1 MRDIINESKLIFLL
15 YNKGKRL
22 IQIPLGGKNMI
33 KVEEVRKARLNEL
46 FFATI
51 KKKPTWEEVGAIKI
65 GESLDYPRDMSPSK
79 VLHLSIDMV
88 TEAGLVSA
96 EKVPELTKELKTAI
110 LSEMAE
116 EKPTVVY
123 KKGDEYFDLTEMK
136 TLDSEN
142 KPRNMARVSRY
153 ATKQDIE
160 FEEENGK
167 VYFRVEEG
175 CYQRYLNE
183 IHYASFM

>member
-1 MRDIINESKLIFLL
+1 
-15 YNKGKRL
+15 
-22 IQIPLGGKNMI
+22 MI
-33 KVEEVRKARLNEL
+33 KVEEVKKARLNEL
-46 FFATI
+46 LFAII
-51 KKKPTWEEVGAIKI
+51 KKKPEWEEVGSIKI
-65 GESLDYPRDMSPSK
+65 GESLDYPSDMSPSK
-79 VLHLSIDMV
+79 VLYLSIDMV

-142 KPRNMARVSRY
+142 KPRNMAKVSRY
-153 ATKQDIE
+153 ATVKDVE
-160 FEEENGK
+160 FEEKNGK
-167 VYFRVEEG
+167 VYFLIEES
-175 CYQRYLNE
+175 CYYGYLNE
-183 IHYASFM
+183 IEQ

>member
-1 MRDIINESKLIFLL
+1 MRDIINKSKLIFLL

-22 IQIPLGGKNMI
+22 IQITLGGKNMI
-33 KVEEVRKARLNEL
+33 KVEEVKKARLNE
-46 FFATI
+46 
-51 KKKPTWEEVGAIKI
+51 VGSIKI
-65 GESLDYPRDMSPSK
+65 GESLDYPSDMSPSK
-79 VLHLSIDMV
+79 VLYLSIDMV

-142 KPRNMARVSRY
+142 KPRNMAKVSRY
-153 ATKQDIE
+153 ATVRDVE

>member
-1 MRDIINESKLIFLL
+1 
-15 YNKGKRL
+15 
-22 IQIPLGGKNMI
+22 MI
-33 KVEEVRKARLNEL
+33 KIEEVKNARLNEL

-51 KKKPTWEEVGAIKI
+51 KKKPTWEEVGAIKV
-65 GESLDYPRDMSPSK
+65 GESLDYPSDMSPSK
-79 VLHLSIDMV
+79 VLYLSIDMV

-167 VYFRVEEG
+167 VYFLIEEG